1 MPVNIK
7 LTKKIITKKRIV
19 FEFSGGDLSKRK
31 HVFKVDDISKT
42 AKIFYNYF
50 NKLKD
55 NALDLSE
62 LNLEIKYIVPNKKR
76 GKKNLHTLDLIKYSK
91 QTLYLSNEYFS
102 TEEIKNMSLIANKI
116 SKVKKII
123 FFKSILKNGWLH
135 KVKNQF
141 EKISSLFG
149 HYGWFDTELQVEK
162 LNKKYFK
169 PLKGNDKTT
178 RLLEILRKSLRKKN
192 LRKKFGS
199 DYYTI
204 KEISKKLNKE
214 IVFYSLGSSKK
225 SNQILKKLQ
234 N

>member
-1 MPVNIK
+1 MPGNIK
-7 LTKKIITKKRIV
+7 LIKKIITNKRII
-19 FEFSGGDLSKRK
+19 FKFSGGDLSKRK
-31 HVFKVDDISKT
+31 YVFKVDDISKT
-42 AKIFYNYF
+42 TKIVYDYF
-50 NKLKD
+50 KKLKD

-62 LNLEIKYIVPNKKR
+62 LNLDIKYIVPNKKR
-76 GKKNLHTLDLIKYSK
+76 GKKNLHILDLIKYSK

-141 EKISSLFG
+141 EKIGPLFG
-149 HYGWFDTELQVEK
+149 HYGWFDTELQIEK

-214 IVFYSLGSSKK
+214 IQFYSLGSSKK